1 MTKALHLLTLSLAL
15 LWTLAPAP
23 APATPKVLSLEAT
36 DGQRL
41 AALGAVAKGSTRGI
55 LFLPDRA
62 GMKEEWQPVAEA
74 ALRQGYTV
82 VSVDL
87 RGQGAN
93 VVGEAGTLPNETYY
107 AMTRDGQAGAAW
119 LRSQGVQRL
128 AVVGAGLGANLGI
141 RVAADDPTF
150 QAAVLVS
157 PGIEYNGITTRDAV
171 QRYGARPLMN
181 VAGQQDSYSARSA
194 TALDGLATGPKNLL
208 LLSTSAHGMA
218 LLNRD
223 PSLPGA
229 ILGFISLHLKS

>member
-1 MTKALHLLTLSLAL
+1 MTKALHLLPLTMAL
-15 LWTLAPAP
+15 LWVLAPAP
-23 APATPKVLSLEAT
+23 PAVLKTVSLEAA
-36 DGQRL
+36 DGVRL
-41 AALGAVAKGSTRGI
+41 AASGGVVKASTRGI
-55 LFLPDRA
+55 LFLPDRE
-62 GMKEEWQPVAEA
+62 GRKEDWQGVAEA
-74 ALRQGYTV
+74 ALRQGYSV

-93 VVGEAGTLPNETYY
+93 IVGEPRTLSSEDYY
-107 AMTRDGQAGAAW
+107 AMTRDGQAGGAW
-119 LRSQGVQRL
+119 LRAQGVQRL

-150 QAAVLVS
+150 QVTVLVS

-181 VAGQQDSYSARSA
+181 ISGQQDSYSARAA
-194 TALDGLATGPKNLL
+194 TALDSLATGPKNLL
-208 LLSTSAHGMA
+208 LLPTSAHGTA

>member
-1 MTKALHLLTLSLAL
+1 MTKALHLLPLSLAL
-15 LWTLAPAP
+15 LWLLAPAP
-23 APATPKVLSLEAT
+23 PAVPKTVSLEAA

-41 AALGAVAKGSTRGI
+41 AALGGVAKASTRGI

-62 GMKEEWQPVAEA
+62 GRKEDWQAVAEA
-74 ALRQGYTV
+74 ALRQGFSV

-93 VVGEAGTLPNETYY
+93 VVGDPPTLSNEQYY
-107 AMTRDGQAGAAW
+107 AMTRDGQAGGAW
-119 LRSQGVQRL
+119 LRAQGVQRL

-150 QAAVLVS
+150 QAAVLIS

-181 VAGQQDSYSARSA
+181 VAGQQDSYSARA
-194 TALDGLATGPKNLL
+194 AMALDGLATGPKNLL
-208 LLSTSAHGMA
+208 LLPTSAHGTS

>member
-1 MTKALHLLTLSLAL
+1 MTKALHLLPLSLAL
-15 LWTLAPAP
+15 LWLLAPAP
-23 APATPKVLSLEAT
+23 VVVPKSISVEAA
-36 DGQRL
+36 DGVRL
-41 AALGAVAKGSTRGI
+41 AATGGVAKASTRGI
-55 LFLPDRA
+55 LFLPDRE
-62 GMKEEWQPVAEA
+62 GRKEDWQAVAEA
-74 ALRQGYTV
+74 ALRQGFTV

-93 VVGEAGTLPNETYY
+93 IVGAPLSLSSEQYY

-119 LRSQGVQRL
+119 LRAQGVQRV

-150 QAAVLVS
+150 QASVLVS

-171 QRYGARPLMN
+171 QRYGTRALMN

-194 TALDGLATGPKNLL
+194 TALDSLATGPKSLL
-208 LLSTSAHGMA
+208 LLPTSAHGTA

-229 ILGFISLHLKS
+229 ILGFISLHLKP